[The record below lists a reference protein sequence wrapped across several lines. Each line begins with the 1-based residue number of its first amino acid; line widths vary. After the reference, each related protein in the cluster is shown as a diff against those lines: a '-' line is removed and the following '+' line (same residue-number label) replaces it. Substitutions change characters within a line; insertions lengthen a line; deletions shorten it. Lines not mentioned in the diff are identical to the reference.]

1 MQQTLILLIYYYVII
16 GYFFVHF
23 FSLQLIILNKNS
35 SHNIIIFSK
44 TSKIFYSHNIKHRI
58 KNIYNTFD
66 ISLLFNVESF
76 AVSFVRGAF
85 LVLLIS
91 CTKARIRC

>member
-1 MQQTLILLIYYYVII
+1 MTCDKHQR
-16 GYFFVHF
+16 YFTAM
-23 FSLQLIILNKNS
+23 LRPEKLK
-35 SHNIIIFSK
+35 
-44 TSKIFYSHNIKHRI
+44 I
-58 KNIYNTFD
+58 KNTYTSTRKRVKSTFD
-66 ISLLFNVESF
+66 MSLLFNIESF